1 MPRSLI
7 RPLCYVLLVAAWIL
21 DLLTP
26 QLFVA
31 AIFLCV
37 PIALSSLLLDAGL
50 TRILVVLAL
59 VADVTAGYANGLHD
73 HHWVTIAVA
82 NRVIVAFS
90 FLLVGVLSV
99 AAQRSA
105 RRAGE
110 LSERS
115 ERAARERRVRH
126 AIERMR
132 QSISVELIERSLV
145 REACASLDADV
156 AWFYRSQAGLE
167 PVMVYRF
174 EQRRGEID
182 VGRERPPGS
191 IASLVQ
197 RVADQGELVRVDA
210 GDALGRLVL
219 DTLSVGDALAVPI
232 FEHET
237 RFGVL
242 LVARRIG
249 TFDADSAEALR
260 YYAEQSAVALA
271 QGQLFEELAK
281 RNEELGRANAA
292 LVERSDVIRDIIY
305 ALSHDLRT
313 PLAAA
318 GMTMRQAIEG
328 RYGELPAAYRE
339 ILERS
344 VQSNDE
350 LQRLAETLLLVSRYE
365 SGEASRYREVVNLLA
380 VARDVVAE
388 LEPLWRGKSVSV
400 RLEGDQFNVLADRGE
415 LRRAI
420 VNLIAN
426 AVHWTPGGG
435 TIDVRSIVVAGRA
448 RLSIADTGFGVPAGV
463 RDQLFERIG
472 GASRHGGGSGLG
484 LYIVRRIAEGH
495 GGSVSYEPRP
505 GGGSVVAL
513 DLPLADIQP

>member
-1 MPRSLI
+1 VTLA
-7 RPLCYVLLVAAWIL
+7 VEN
-21 DLLTP
+21 
-26 QLFVA
+26 
-31 AIFLCV
+31 
-37 PIALSSLLLDAGL
+37 
-50 TRILVVLAL
+50 RI
-59 VADVTAGYANGLHD
+59 
-73 HHWVTIAVA
+73 
-82 NRVIVAFS
+82 IVGFS
-90 FLLVGVLSV
+90 FLLVGVLSIT
-99 AAQRSA
+99 AQRSA

-115 ERAARERRVRH
+115 ERAARERRVRQ

-145 REACASLDADV
+145 REACASLDADL
-156 AWFYRSQAGLE
+156 AWFYRSHVGLE
-167 PVMVYRF
+167 PATVYRF
-174 EQRRGEID
+174 EQRRGEVD

-197 RVADQGELVRVDA
+197 RVADGPELVHVDA

-219 DTLSVGDALAVPI
+219 DTLTVSDALAIPI
-232 FEHET
+232 FEREV

-249 TFDADSAEALR
+249 VFDADSEEALR

-271 QGQLFEELAK
+271 QGQLFEELAQ
-281 RNEELGRANAA
+281 RNQELGRANAA
-292 LVERSDVIRDIIY
+292 LVERSDVIRDIVY

-328 RYGELPAAYRE
+328 RYGELPPPYRE
-339 ILERS
+339 IIERS

-365 SGEASRYREVVNLLA
+365 SGEASRYREIIDLA
-380 VARDVVAE
+380 TVARDVVQE
-388 LEPLWRGKSVSV
+388 LEPLWRGKSVNV
-400 RLEGDQFNVLADRGE
+400 RLEGEQLSVQADRGE

-426 AVHWTPGGG
+426 AVHWT
-435 TIDVRSIVVAGRA
+435 
-448 RLSIADTGFGVPAGV
+448 DTGFGVPAGV
-463 RDQLFERIG
+463 RDQLFQRIG

-505 GGGSVVAL
+505 GGGSVFAL
-513 DLPLADIQP
+513 DLPLAELQP